1 MHEEQR
7 ERLRVLSDS
16 INETARM
23 ARATNSLF
31 LFVAL
36 YLALTL
42 LSNTDENLLR
52 NGQVVLPQVG
62 VARESGPCA
71 RCPTSYTARLFDW

>member
-7 ERLRVLSDS
+7 ERLRVLADS
-16 INETARM
+16 VNETARM

-36 YLALTL
+36 YLTLTL
-42 LSNTDENLLR
+42 LSTSDEKKSGYGCEVGLL
-52 NGQVVLPQVG
+52 
-62 VARESGPCA
+62 
-71 RCPTSYTARLFDW
+71 